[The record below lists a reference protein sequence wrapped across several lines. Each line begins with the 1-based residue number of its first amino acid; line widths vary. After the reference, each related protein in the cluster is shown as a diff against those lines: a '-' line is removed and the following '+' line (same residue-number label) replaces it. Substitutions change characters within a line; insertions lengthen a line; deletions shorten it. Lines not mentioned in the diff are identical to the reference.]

1 MLDVSIFMAF
11 AAGLISFLSP
21 CVLPLVPG
29 YISFISGVSVEEV
42 KARSDEGGL
51 GRRERRMVL
60 LNAIFFIGGFSIV
73 FILLGASATWIGTFF
88 SSKMSILTK
97 VAGLVIIFFGLFKM
111 GLFRVIIFFGLFKMG
126 LFRVF
131 LFYREAK
138 FQFKDRKFGLAG
150 AALIGAAFAFGWT
163 PCIGPILGSILAYA
177 GTLDKTNQG
186 MILLFVY
193 SLGLGIP
200 FLLTAIGINQ
210 FFKFFDKIKK
220 YLGTLEFITGLIL
233 VILGLMIFFNKLILI
248 PGYFSFLNKFSL

>member
-1 MLDVSIFMAF
+1 MLDVSIYMAF

-42 KARSDEGGL
+42 RTNTGGGGL
-51 GRRERRMVL
+51 TGRERRMVL
-60 LNAIFFIGGFSIV
+60 LNALFFIGGFSIV

-88 SSKMSILTK
+88 SSKLSILTK
-97 VAGLVIIFFGLFKM
+97 VAGLIIIIFGLFKM
-111 GLFRVIIFFGLFKMG
+111 GLL
-126 LFRVF
+126 RVF

-138 FQFKDRKFGLAG
+138 FQFKDRKLGLVG

-177 GTLDKTNQG
+177 GTLNKMNQG
-186 MILLFVY
+186 MILLLVY

-200 FLLTAIGINQ
+200 FFLTAICINQ
-210 FFKFFDKIKK
+210 FFRFFEKIKK
-220 YLGTLEFITGLIL
+220 YLGVLEFTTGLIL